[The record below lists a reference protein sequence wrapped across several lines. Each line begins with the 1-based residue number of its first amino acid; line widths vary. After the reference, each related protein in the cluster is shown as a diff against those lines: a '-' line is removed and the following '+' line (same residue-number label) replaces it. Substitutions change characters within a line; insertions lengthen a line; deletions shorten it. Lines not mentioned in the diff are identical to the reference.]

1 LALTTKM
8 LQPFIRVSWTWS
20 ANQLVRMPLFFFQPI
35 VRKTLGLLISFP
47 LSQSDNHQRKR
58 KKARTVIQSQVS
70 AVWLVFLIGG
80 ASPLWNGM
88 ANQPRHKHTHTG
100 KERVNP
106 IDIFLLSLYD
116 FIYTIFL
123 SLMVNLTR
131 NPTRRHR
138 INISRRPRNCYSQ

>member
-88 ANQPRHKHTHTG
+88 ANPPRHTG
-100 KERVNP
+100 KERKKRKPNRHSSSF
-106 IDIFLLSLYD
+106 IQRFYIYLLLVAHGEFDKRSH
-116 FIYTIFL
+116 T
-123 SLMVNLTR
+123 
-131 NPTRRHR
+131 PTPKK
-138 INISRRPRNCYSQ
+138 NI